1 MNPKT
6 TSSASPWTEPTEL
19 LRNEAGTWQPVTEE
33 ALAEGYA
40 SASLIFVIAG
50 IAGVRPP
57 LGQSLF
63 EGVLCRTPGTHLNG
77 DAITPYEQSQYD
89 LEPRSLGEAE
99 QVLAQALREHA
110 VGNAIRPA
118 HVVDDLVVRYANELA
133 TADAGFSS
141 EPPTQA
147 EAQERIDLRG
157 IRDLVGAVEAEREQ
171 HQSRGGF
178 LDRLLHGDRRKS
190 NPDQAER
197 GPASQDA
204 APEVEV
210 APQWLTAE
218 AINMIE
224 VARIVSLA
232 SWQEAMKGLSPRVCQ
247 VLWTAADNPAT
258 SQTSAY
264 RPAHDPQVIA
274 AFAAVPYEE
283 RSASIRPDVRTHDAA
298 ICRCYGRDPIDDG
311 AAARLQALHEAGS
324 AWSTWQEELADGTL
338 AARGLIDTEGLAQI
352 GQDPFL
358 RQQYAPDVKKTVET
372 ERWLTSWLDAGG
384 SLKE

>member
-1 MNPKT
+1 MNPQT
-6 TSSASPWTEPTEL
+6 TSSASPWTGATEFQ
-19 LRNEAGTWQPVTEE
+19 RDDVGSWKPVTEE
-33 ALAEGYA
+33 TLAADHA
-40 SASLIFVIAG
+40 SASLMFVIAG

-57 LGQSLF
+57 FGHSLF
-63 EGVLCRTPGTHLNG
+63 DGVLCRTPGTRLEG
-77 DAITPYEQSQYD
+77 DAITPYEQSQYG
-89 LEPRSLGEAE
+89 LESGSFGEAE
-99 QVLAQALREHA
+99 QVLAKALHQHG
-110 VGNAIRPA
+110 VSGDIRSS
-118 HVVDDLVVRYANELA
+118 HVVDDLVTRYVNELA
-133 TADAGFSS
+133 TAEAAHSS
-141 EPPTQA
+141 EPPAQA
-147 EAQERIDLRG
+147 EARDIDLRG
-157 IRDLVGAVEAEREQ
+157 IRDLIGAVEAEQEQ
-171 HQSRGGF
+171 QQSRGGF
-178 LDRLLHGDRRKS
+178 LDRLLRSGRQHSKA
-190 NPDQAER
+190 DQKEHQ
-197 GPASQDA
+197 STSEDA
-204 APEVEV
+204 VPEIEV
-210 APQWLTAE
+210 SPQWLTVD
-218 AINMIE
+218 AINMID

-283 RSASIRPDVRTHDAA
+283 RSASIRPGVRTHDAA

-311 AAARLQALHEAGS
+311 AAARLQAVHEAGS

-384 SLKE
+384 LLKE